1 MVIKTK
7 LPSFRSIISMAAIAA
22 GILFPAAGF
31 AATLNFLGDKDVL
44 AVGDTF
50 SVDVKV
56 DSQDQGIN
64 AAQATVKFNQS
75 VLDVDHVDKTGS
87 VFNFWLADPA
97 IDNTNGKVSFIGGS
111 TNGFSGKSIQ
121 ILRIVFKTKGTGTT
135 RLAFND
141 AAVTAS
147 DGTGTNILT
156 QTNGLDVNSVSVAD
170 LVAAAGPSLITRRPD
185 LASQLPSVPVVTIPL
200 YPDQTKWYDLTQNF
214 TATWMLPSDIATVS
228 TVLDKNPTTDPI
240 KEDGLFTNENYHA
253 LDNGEW
259 YLHVRFKNSVGWG
272 PTRHY
277 RLAIDTVPPA
287 SFDVK
292 SSSGMTTDNPTPT
305 ISFSTSDQL
314 SGVQG
319 YDVRIDN
326 GQSVAASTSSFVLP
340 VLDPGKHKIF
350 VTAHDQA
357 GNAATA
363 STEVTIQALAAPQ
376 ILWVVPDVFV
386 GEGGLAMSGK
396 SVANAQIIVSVK
408 NDRGQE
414 IAQAKT
420 STLEDGS
427 WSLSIDQPLKIGA
440 YTLDATARDARGA
453 MSLVSQSMKVTVKD
467 RPMIT
472 LLGIDINYSWAM
484 IFVLGVA
491 FFAIIIGAI
500 LQLVKN
506 SRRRRWTHAVA
517 QDAGVRL
524 DTIRVKLQDLA
535 DLHAEVAGEK
545 KNAKGSRKR
554 ETEFDVLLGKIEEDL
569 ERDRASIVKEVQDID

>member
-1 MVIKTK
+1 
-7 LPSFRSIISMAAIAA
+7 MAAIAA